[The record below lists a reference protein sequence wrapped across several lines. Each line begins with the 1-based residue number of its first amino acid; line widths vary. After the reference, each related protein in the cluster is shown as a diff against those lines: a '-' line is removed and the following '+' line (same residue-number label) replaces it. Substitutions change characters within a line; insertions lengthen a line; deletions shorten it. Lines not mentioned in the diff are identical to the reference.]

1 MKNRRIISNSVQCL
15 ECGEGIWSAHRHDYV
30 TCSCGKISVDGGMD
44 YLKRVGNGKCLD
56 TSMTMDE
63 KDVQRCIA
71 AVKWAKDTGRNDYGI
86 ALAVIRAMRDSNLL
100 DMEKF

>member
-1 MKNRRIISNSVQCL
+1 
-15 ECGEGIWSAHRHDYV
+15 
-30 TCSCGKISVDGGMD
+30 
-44 YLKRVGNGKCLD
+44 
-56 TSMTMDE
+56 MDE
-63 KDVQRCIA
+63 KDVERCIA